1 MDLLRAGMQYEFGR
15 TGPPEGF
22 PQLPV
27 IPAGRYTD
35 PTFLELEM
43 SAMWKRSWVYAC
55 HLDEIPEPG
64 HFLLFTRL
72 GSPVL
77 IIHGKDGVVR
87 AFYNTCAHRGA
98 PLVQTPGGKVEGL
111 VCQYHGWTYGLD
123 GRLVNLRDKRDFVG
137 LDLNCHSLAPVRC
150 FSWRRLR
157 CGQCAFASITNH
169 VPSRARVS
177 FNRYAAGGHCC
188 DQIALYLRSL
198 LVSLSWAGCTC
209 RSTP

>member
-1 MDLLRAGMQYEFGR
+1 VTMPANSPSREEVMDLLRAGMQYEFGR
-15 TGPPEGF
+15 TAPPAGF

-55 HLDEIPEPG
+55 HIDEIPEPG

-77 IIHGKDGVVR
+77 VVHGKDGMVR

-98 PLVQTPGGKVEGL
+98 PLVQTPCGKVEGL
-111 VCQYHGWTYGLD
+111 VCQYHGWTYALD
-123 GRLVNLRDKRDFVG
+123 GRLMNLRDKRDFVG
-137 LDLNCHSLAPVRC
+137 LDMSCHSLAPVRC
-150 FSWRRLR
+150 ERFGNWISDTFLASSKNCSQHRHASCTRR
-157 CGQCAFASITNH
+157 AT
-169 VPSRARVS
+169 
-177 FNRYAAGGHCC
+177 
-188 DQIALYLRSL
+188 
-198 LVSLSWAGCTC
+198 T
-209 RSTP
+209 